1 MHQIT
6 IMPATAVDRDDLFA
20 WRNDP
25 LTQRVSKNSVPI
37 KWETHVAWFAAALAS
52 PDRTIYIGYSGTS
65 KIGSIRFDRTGDA
78 QHQFLVSI
86 MIAPEQRGRGFGG
99 ALLRA
104 GIGTLP
110 DALLKAEI
118 AADNIA
124 SRRIFEACGFER
136 IPDDGDSALLQYYR
150 APPDCSEC

>member
-1 MHQIT
+1 MNQIT
-6 IMPATAVDRDDLFA
+6 IIRATTVDRDDLFA

-37 KWETHVAWFAAALAS
+37 KWETHVAWFAASLAS

-65 KIGSIRFDRTGDA
+65 KIGSIRFDRIGSA
-78 QHQFLVSI
+78 RHEFLVSI

-104 GIGTLP
+104 GIDTLP

-118 AADNIA
+118 AADNFA
-124 SRRIFEACGFER
+124 SRRIFEACGFEQ
-136 IPDDGDSALLQYYR
+136 IPDSTDCALLQYHR
-150 APPDCSEC
+150 APRRSER